1 LGREP
6 RTEGRHLPTWRL
18 GALTVA
24 RLPTIIPTAKKAD
37 PSRFLED
44 YLCAHL
50 RHENPCL
57 ETSHRRQVAADECLQ
72 RICTEQGLDPR
83 AWRVV
88 LVAYTYPTYQVTV
101 SERSAIDRLGDV
113 VR

>member
-1 LGREP
+1 MSDRTNNPAAWPDSKVAHACAFFAAALESMLVRERSFMANP
-6 RTEGRHLPTWRL
+6 
-18 GALTVA
+18 
-24 RLPTIIPTAKKAD
+24 D
-37 PSRFLED
+37 LE
-44 YLCAHL
+44 
-50 RHENPCL
+50 
-57 ETSHRRQVAADECLQ
+57 VAADECLQ